1 MKRRKLT
8 SRERILAILCVV
20 VAGIMFARF
29 GVLNPRKGIR
39 GNLDR
44 EIEEKEAK
52 LLMLTEAKQLAES
65 VDKDYDRYRQ
75 MMSDERTE
83 EEVRNN
89 LQQEIYVLASKAG
102 VTVPTIKQGS
112 TDSFAYYKRYL
123 VAVAIQG
130 KPGQVADFMALLEKS
145 PMLLHVEKLTI
156 ERRGDNK
163 VGGDLTVSRSL
174 VASAEHD
181 MPASE
186 DEQVTGAAAAPLSS
200 VSVSPAPANMVFN
213 GGFEEWDERDQ
224 PNAWRLQY
232 VEVEHDP
239 DRKVDG
245 TVAGMFKSLRGGAYV
260 SQDVVLKCGTTYTW
274 SANAAVRSGGPVSMF
289 IVKGRRRG
297 YLGRKE
303 AVQELSGSDMRY
315 YEQRFTTAGE
325 LGSTCSVRL
334 QLSFGRAG
342 TLVCL
347 DNVSIFEGAGV

>member
-44 EIEEKEAK
+44 EIEEKEGK
-52 LLMLTEAKQLAES
+52 LLMLTEAKQLVEI
-65 VDKDYDRYRQ
+65 VDKDYDRYRE

-123 VAVAIQG
+123 VTVAIQG
-130 KPGQVADFMALLEKS
+130 RPGQVADFMALLEKS

-156 ERRGDNK
+156 ERQGDNK
-163 VGGDLTVSRSL
+163 RVKGDLTVSRSL
-174 VASAEHD
+174 VASAEYD
-181 MPASE
+181 MPGSE
-186 DEQVTGAAAAPLSS
+186 DEQVTRTTTARLSS
-200 VSVSPAPANMVFN
+200 VSAPAAPANMVFN
-213 GGFEEWDERDQ
+213 GGFEEWDKHNRPNSWRCHFVKAER
-224 PNAWRLQY
+224 
-232 VEVEHDP
+232 DP
-239 DRKVDG
+239 DRKVGG
-245 TVAGMFKSLRGGAYV
+245 TVAGRFKSTHGGAYV
-260 SQDVVLKCGTTYTW
+260 AQDVILKCGTTYTW
-274 SANAAVRSGGPVSMF
+274 SANAAVENGSASILILEGRVRGF
-289 IVKGRRRG
+289 KGR
-297 YLGRKE
+297 KK
-303 AVQELSGSDMRY
+303 AVQELHGSDMSY

-325 LGSTCSVRL
+325 LGSTSSVRL
-334 QLSFGRAG
+334 QLSLERGG
-342 TLVCL
+342 VLVYL
-347 DNVSIFEGAGV
+347 DNISIFEGTGF